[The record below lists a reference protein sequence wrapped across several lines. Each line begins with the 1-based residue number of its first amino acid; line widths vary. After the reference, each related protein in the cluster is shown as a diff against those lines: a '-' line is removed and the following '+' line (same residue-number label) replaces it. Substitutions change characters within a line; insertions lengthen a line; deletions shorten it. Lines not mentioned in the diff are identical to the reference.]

1 MFFKYID
8 AADIRRSL
16 FALRFE
22 LKDFEQKLQKL
33 ENRLSLYTDTE
44 YRQELIIVE
53 KASALFKQGIP
64 SHLALQMVAR
74 ELGICLSTVEYVWG
88 LNNQKFKWF
97 KEHAIAYLVQ
107 QMHKNGV
114 DERIIRHILEI
125 STHRK
130 FLAYMKKDPETCLHY
145 I

>member
-1 MFFKYID
+1 MFSKYVD
-8 AADIRRSL
+8 ATDIRRAL

-22 LKDFEQKLQKL
+22 LNDFEQKIQKL
-33 ENRLSLYTDTE
+33 EHRLYTDTE
-44 YRQELIIVE
+44 YRQELLIIE

-64 SHLALQMVAR
+64 SHLARDLS
-74 ELGICLSTVEYVWG
+74 ICLSTVEYVWG

-97 KEHAIAYLVQ
+97 KEHAVAYLVQ

-125 STHRK
+125 NSHRK
-130 FLAYMKKDPETCLHY
+130 FLTYMKKDPETCLHY

>member
-8 AADIRRSL
+8 AADIRRAL

-22 LKDFEQKLQKL
+22 LNDFEQKIQKL
-33 ENRLSLYTDTE
+33 EHRLSLYTDTE
-44 YRQELIIVE
+44 YRQELLIVE

-64 SHLALQMVAR
+64 SHLARDLS
-74 ELGICLSTVEYVWG
+74 ICLSTVEYVWS

-107 QMHKNGV
+107 QMHKNCV

-125 STHRK
+125 NSHRK
-130 FLAYMKKDPETCLHY
+130 FLTYMKKDSETCLHY

>member
-1 MFFKYID
+1 MPLTFG
-8 AADIRRSL
+8 AL

-22 LKDFEQKLQKL
+22 LKDFEQKIQKL
-33 ENRLSLYTDTE
+33 EHRLSLYTDTE
-44 YRQELIIVE
+44 YRQELLIVE

-64 SHLALQMVAR
+64 GHLARDLS
-74 ELGICLSTVEYVWG
+74 ICLSTVEYVWS

-97 KEHAIAYLVQ
+97 KEHTIAYLVQ

-125 STHRK
+125 NSHRK
-130 FLAYMKKDPETCLHY
+130 FLTYVKKDPETCLHY

>member
-33 ENRLSLYTDTE
+33 ESRLSLYTDTE

-74 ELGICLSTVEYVWG
+74 KLGICLSTVEYVWG
-88 LNNQKFKWF
+88 LNNQKFKWL
-97 KEHAIAYLVQ
+97 KEHAIAYL
-107 QMHKNGV
+107 
-114 DERIIRHILEI
+114 RHAAVF
-125 STHRK
+125 R
-130 FLAYMKKDPETCLHY
+130 
-145 I
+145 

>member
-1 MFFKYID
+1 MFFKYVD
-8 AADIRRSL
+8 AADIRRAF

-22 LKDFEQKLQKL
+22 LKDFEQKIQKL
-33 ENRLSLYTDTE
+33 EHRLSLYTNTE
-44 YRQELIIVE
+44 YRQELLIVE

-64 SHLALQMVAR
+64 SHLTRDLS
-74 ELGICLSTVEYVWG
+74 ICLSTVEYVWG

-97 KEHAIAYLVQ
+97 KEHAVAYLVQ

-125 STHRK
+125 NSHRK
-130 FLAYMKKDPETCLHY
+130 FLTYMKKDSETCLHY

>member
-1 MFFKYID
+1 MPLTFGGLF
-8 AADIRRSL
+8 

-22 LKDFEQKLQKL
+22 LKDFEQKIQKL
-33 ENRLSLYTDTE
+33 EHRLSLYTNTE
-44 YRQELIIVE
+44 YQQELLIVE

-64 SHLALQMVAR
+64 SHLARDLS
-74 ELGICLSTVEYVWG
+74 ICLSTVEYVWG

-97 KEHAIAYLVQ
+97 KEHAVAYLVQ

-114 DERIIRHILEI
+114 DERMEI
-125 STHRK
+125 NSHRK
-130 FLAYMKKDPETCLHY
+130 FLTYMKKDSETCLHY

>member
-1 MFFKYID
+1 MFLKYVD

-33 ENRLSLYTDTE
+33 EHRLSLYTNTE
-44 YRQELIIVE
+44 YRQELLIVE

-64 SHLALQMVAR
+64 GHLARDLS
-74 ELGICLSTVEYVWG
+74 ICLSTVEYVWG

-97 KEHAIAYLVQ
+97 KEHAVAYLVQ

-125 STHRK
+125 NSHRK
-130 FLAYMKKDPETCLHY
+130 FLTYVKKDPETCLHY